1 MGLRAGATMRQ
12 RIIGDSATEDLA
24 RAAAERAQPV
34 PARRTP
40 AFTPMGAVLGVAV
53 IGIALFVVI
62 QALVW
67 TFPPV
72 GEGSV
77 SAILGDAVPC
87 AEIDAD
93 EPPPDCYRAEF
104 AEGRDVGVG
113 FTFRNNAPIGMT
125 IVDIAVIR
133 DGVLTPAV
141 LEPQLIGDDHL
152 FGIGLGQPSAPV
164 DVPAGEERGIQFVGT
179 FGDCDV
185 VANDY
190 VPDSGLSVS
199 TAFMTV
205 RWAIFQT
212 DVEVPL
218 TSALNL
224 MAPDSCP

>member
-1 MGLRAGATMRQ
+1 MV
-12 RIIGDSATEDLA
+12 
-24 RAAAERAQPV
+24 AAERAQPV

-40 AFTPMGAVLGVAV
+40 AFTPVGAILGIAV
-53 IGIALFVVI
+53 IGIVAFVVI

-72 GEGSV
+72 GAGSV

-87 AEIDAD
+87 ADGDAD
-93 EPPPDCYRAEF
+93 DLPLDCYRADF

-113 FTFRNNAPIGMT
+113 FTVRNNAPIRMT

-133 DGVLTPAV
+133 EGVSTPAV

-152 FGIGLGQPSAPV
+152 FGVGLGQPFEAV
-164 DVPAGEERGIQFVGT
+164 DVPGGEEQGIQFVGT
-179 FGDCDV
+179 FGDCRAV
-185 VANDY
+185 GNDY
-190 VPDSGLSVS
+190 MPGSGLSVS

-205 RWAIFQT
+205 RWAIFET

>member
-1 MGLRAGATMRQ
+1 MVT
-12 RIIGDSATEDLA
+12 
-24 RAAAERAQPV
+24 AERAQAL

-40 AFTPMGAVLGVAV
+40 AFTPMGAILGIAV

-62 QALVW
+62 QFIIRM
-67 TFPPV
+67 FPPV
-72 GEGSV
+72 GVGSV

-87 AEIDAD
+87 AETDAD
-93 EPPPDCYRAEF
+93 DVPPDCYRADF
-104 AEGRDVGVG
+104 AEGRAVGVG
-113 FTFRNNAPIGMT
+113 FTFRNSAPIGMT
-125 IVDIAVIR
+125 IVDIAAIR
-133 DGVLTPAV
+133 EGVSTPAV
-141 LEPQLIGDDHL
+141 LEPQLIGNDHL
-152 FGIGLGQPSAPV
+152 FGIGLGQPFAPV

-179 FGDCDV
+179 FGDCDA
-185 VANDY
+185 VAKDY

-224 MAPDSCP
+224 MAPNSCR